1 MGGWG
6 KRFYRFIFFFSYFG
20 PAVRSL
26 KKFQG
31 EAQAGGQKG
40 RGLGGRN
47 FCPPERKSFLLCRAK
62 RGCQN
67 SQFGFSSKKVRI
79 LTKRHRIYIK
89 NPLKAGF

>member
-1 MGGWG
+1 MYEYDYIPQSNITKIFGNRKGKREQNVKNARTGGWG

-40 RGLGGRN
+40 RGSGGRN
-47 FCPPERKSFLLCRAK
+47 FCPPALPAEGGL
-62 RGCQN
+62 GV
-67 SQFGFSSKKVRI
+67 G
-79 LTKRHRIYIK
+79 
-89 NPLKAGF
+89 